1 MKIMDYGEYLVAAF
15 VAAPLALQPAAAQE
29 IKYPVDTVTL
39 IVHTSAG
46 GGTDVFLREAVR
58 YLEPIMGVK
67 FVIQNMPGGA
77 GAKAMTY
84 LEKAPKDGSVLLGV
98 TGTFVNTS
106 VTTKLET
113 PYDALQ
119 PVVRF
124 FLDPSVVYVRADSP
138 IKTMK
143 DLVEYA
149 RANPGKLKYGL
160 ATPTSQDRYGVE
172 QLQKIENIQIN
183 AVAFESGGD
192 LQISVLNGTL
202 DVANGEPQ
210 EIKAQLEAGKI
221 RAIGM
226 LTEQRITALPDLPTA
241 KEQGVNLSMIKFR
254 GLTGPKGLPDDVLKA
269 WEIGAKKL
277 LEDPG
282 FKKYYEEGGLIPAV
296 QNSAEFTAF
305 IDEFAK
311 TQTQFFTDIGV
322 IK

>member
-1 MKIMDYGEYLVAAF
+1 MKIMNHRNHLTAAAF
-15 VAAPLALQPAAAQE
+15 VAASMLQPAMAQD

-58 YLEPIMGVK
+58 HLEPIMGVK
-67 FVIQNMPGGA
+67 FVVQNMPGGA

-98 TGTFVNTS
+98 TGTYVNTS

-138 IKTMK
+138 IKNMK

-210 EIKAQLEAGKI
+210 EIKAQLEAGKF

-226 LTEQRITALPDLPTA
+226 LTEQRITALPDLATA

-269 WEIGAKKL
+269 WEIAAKKL
-277 LEDPG
+277 LEDPE

-296 QNSAEFTAF
+296 QGSADFTAF
-305 IDEFAK
+305 IGDFAK
-311 TQTQFFTDIGV
+311 TQTEFFTDIGV